1 MRAGLLKKFNSLY
14 EIIIQIAAFCV
25 KQVLRPSMYSDILR
39 SQLSMNTP
47 WNVTQMLK
55 LKLNKIKL
63 KESTII
69 YDPKQTKS
77 LPCVYMYMSK
87 APISSLRMPRT
98 VTVTK
103 PMECL

>member
-1 MRAGLLKKFNSLY
+1 
-14 EIIIQIAAFCV
+14 
-25 KQVLRPSMYSDILR
+25 MYSDILR
-39 SQLSMNTP
+39 SQLSKDEHSLECNT
-47 WNVTQMLK
+47 NVRMSD
-55 LKLNKIKL
+55 IL

-69 YDPKQTKS
+69 YDPKQTES